1 MRTVKVCDTTMR
13 DCEHSTEF
21 NMSVREKTEIAKQ
34 LERLGVDIIEVG
46 ADCDAAADILNALET
61 TMFSIA
67 CYPDMIDS
75 ECIKSHL
82 SGDKKGR
89 INFLFSRKKSVDPKE
104 IESSVKAV
112 KSNGF
117 KVQLTANALN
127 MSSQEYRNAFI
138 EAAESNG
145 VDSICVY
152 DDIGYSN
159 PFEFFEIV
167 SSITSMT
174 DLPVSVK
181 SKNDLGMAVSN
192 VLAGV
197 KAGAVTVECSVNGLG
212 RRAGN
217 AALEEVVMA
226 IKARRDFYER
236 DTAINT
242 KLLFRTGKMVST
254 VVGLP
259 LLGGK
264 AIIGDKALLNF
275 DLEIPE
281 TAKFS
286 VIKPEDV
293 GIIRNSLVLG
303 KRTTESVFE
312 ERVEELGYLLSPK
325 QLDKAYR
332 EFLKLADKKP
342 VDDRDIEAMLAPF
355 EAESESNFILENFV
369 INSGSMI
376 PSTAT
381 VILNV
386 AGESITNVATGYGP
400 VDAAFKAIDAISG
413 IDVSLEDFSLHSV
426 TSGEDALG
434 DAVLKISYND
444 KILTGRGV
452 STDIVEASI
461 RAYIN
466 AINKAAVVASE

>member
-1 MRTVKVCDTTMR
+1 MKTIKICDTTMR

-46 ADCDAAADILNALET
+46 ADCDAASDILKALENSI
-61 TMFSIA
+61 FSVA
-67 CYPDMIDS
+67 CYPDMLES

-82 SGDKKGR
+82 SNDKKGR
-89 INFLFSRKKSVDPKE
+89 INLLFSRKKSVDPDE
-104 IESSVKAV
+104 IESSVKTV

-117 KVQLTANALN
+117 KVQLTAGALN
-127 MSSQEYRNAFI
+127 MKSEEYRKAFI
-138 EAAESNG
+138 EAAESNK
-145 VDSICVY
+145 VDSLCVY
-152 DDIGYSN
+152 DDTGYCN
-159 PFEFFEIV
+159 PFEFFETV
-167 SSITSMT
+167 SSIVSMT
-174 DLPVSVK
+174 DIPIAVK
-181 SKNDLGMAVSN
+181 SKNDLGMAVAN

-197 KAGAVTVECSVNGLG
+197 KAGAVTAECSVNGLG

-226 IKARRDFYER
+226 IRARKDFYKC
-236 DTAINT
+236 DTAVNT

-259 LLGGK
+259 LYGGK

-275 DLEIPE
+275 DIEIPD
-281 TAKFS
+281 TASFS

-293 GIIRNSLVLG
+293 GIIRNNLVLG
-303 KRTTESVFE
+303 QRTTKSVFK
-312 ERVEELGYLLSPK
+312 ERVEELGYLLNVK
-325 QLDKAYR
+325 QLDEAYK

-355 EAESESNFILENFV
+355 EAESEPVFTLENFV

-381 VILNV
+381 VILSIKD
-386 AGESITNVATGYGP
+386 ESRTNVATGYGP
-400 VDAAFKAIDAISG
+400 VDAAFKAIDSMSG

-434 DAVLKISYND
+434 DAVLKVKYKD
-444 KILTGRGV
+444 RILTGRGV

-466 AINKAAVVASE
+466 AINKAAAIAL